1 VAGGDAIHDTARHGF
16 AYPSTPLVKRTV
28 TLEEYLALPDD
39 ARCEIVDG
47 ILRPMSRATTEGRG
61 VQRRLT
67 NILEAQCSPELQVE
81 REEIVVFHEVPPDA
95 RIPDVSV
102 FARAGKHDRTNHVA
116 ARHVLLAV
124 EVVSPGSAEEDRHVK
139 PGEYARNGIV
149 HFWRIELE
157 PRPAVHTYVLTDGG
171 YVNAGVFGPEDRIR
185 SVVLG
190 WVDVPV
196 AQLTG

>member
-1 VAGGDAIHDTARHGF
+1 MLLMDQSSG
-16 AYPSTPLVKRTV
+16 RTV
-28 TLEEYLALPDD
+28 DVNAQLTLEEYLALPDD
-39 ARCEIVDG
+39 ARCEIVEG
-47 ILRPMSRATTEGRG
+47 ILRPMPRATTEGRA

-67 NILEAQCSPELQVE
+67 NILEAQCPPEFQVE
-81 REEIVVFHEVPPDA
+81 LEEVVVFHEVPPDV

-124 EVVSPGSAEEDRHVK
+124 EVVSPGSGEEDRHVK
-139 PGEYARNGIV
+139 PGEYARNGIA
-149 HFWRIELE
+149 HFWRIELD

-171 YVNAGVFGPEDRIR
+171 YVSAGVFGSEDRIR

-190 WVDVPV
+190 WIDVPV
-196 AQLTG
+196 VQLTK